1 MMDFSEKIYAL
12 RKNKD
17 YTQEQLAEQ
26 LDVSRQSISKWEAG
40 QAMPEP
46 DKIVALADLFGVT
59 TDYLL
64 RPAEA
69 ENLPE
74 TAATPGPQAQMP
86 APSETTER
94 KRRIRLTCAAVFLL
108 AFAVMLFLGQLRW
121 EVEWLWNITN
131 GVTLPLITGTAAT
144 AVCIFLCLRKN
155 S

>member
-1 MMDFSEKIYAL
+1 MDFSEKIYTL

-64 RPAEA
+64 KPCEA
-69 ENLPE
+69 EILPE
-74 TAATPGPQAQMP
+74 TAAPGPQAQIP
-86 APSETTER
+86 ASSEAAEK
-94 KRRIRLTCAAVFLL
+94 KRQIRLTCAAVFLL

-131 GVTLPLITGTAAT
+131 GVTLPLIIGTAAS
-144 AVCIFLCLRKN
+144 AICIFLCLRKKG
-155 S
+155 

>member
-1 MMDFSEKIYAL
+1 MDFSEKIYAL
-12 RKNKD
+12 RKDKG

-64 RPAEA
+64 RLDNAG
-69 ENLPE
+69 NLPE
-74 TAATPGPQAQMP
+74 IAASPGPQPQMS
-86 APSETTER
+86 AFSETAER
-94 KRRIRLTCAAVFLL
+94 KHRIRLICAAVFLL
-108 AFAVMLFLGQLRW
+108 AFAVMLFLDQLCW

-131 GVTLPLITGTAAT
+131 GATLPLMTGSAAS
-144 AVCIFLCLRKN
+144 AICIFLCLRK
-155 S
+155 SS